1 MKNKKNNLVKKRKL
15 KKIINTKKTIKKTIK
30 KKIKK
35 TIRSKIKKTIR
46 SKVKKNIRNKKK
58 IFKSKKIIIKKKRP

>member
-15 KKIINTKKTIKKTIK
+15 KKIINTKKTIKSKINKTIRS
-30 KKIKK
+30 KIKK

-46 SKVKKNIRNKKK
+46 
-58 IFKSKKIIIKKKRP
+58 